1 MTGQEGGQCS
11 SGPFS
16 RLASVR
22 RVLLGL
28 LGIGAVAALRRR
40 RAGNRLSQAQAP
52 DARADELKRRL
63 EEARAA
69 AADRDEF
76 EAGEQAV
83 DQAEASVDERRR
95 GVHEAARDVIDSRT
109 KRDD

>member
-1 MTGQEGGQCS
+1 M
-11 SGPFS
+11 
-16 RLASVR
+16 
-22 RVLLGL
+22 LLGL
-28 LGIGAVAALRRR
+28 LGIGAAAALRRR
-40 RAGNRLSQAQAP
+40 RASNRLSQA
-52 DARADELKRRL
+52 RGADSHAEELKRRL

-109 KRDD
+109 KSDD